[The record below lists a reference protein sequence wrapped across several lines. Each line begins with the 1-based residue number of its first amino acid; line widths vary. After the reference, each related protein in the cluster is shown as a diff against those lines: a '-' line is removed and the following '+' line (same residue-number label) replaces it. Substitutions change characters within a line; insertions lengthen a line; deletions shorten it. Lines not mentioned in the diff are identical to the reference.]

1 MNCWCAQIR
10 DWVPSRRAHT
20 ECAARLR
27 GDTGC
32 FIILGAERGGG
43 TLTRGVVPVGTRATY
58 GAGAAKFLQAM
69 LSDHDGL
76 QHRAKAA
83 KAAGRRAR
91 VLTNSGLQEVRHMAD
106 IPKKQQVIE
115 TSEAQ
120 IAVHWREEEYY
131 YPSAKFIGQANLTD
145 PDIVNRFSEDKFP
158 ECVREY
164 ADLLSWD
171 QYWHTTLDTSDP
183 PFWKWFVGG
192 KLNASFNCVDRH
204 LAKYKNKAALIF
216 VPEPES
222 EAPVSV
228 TYRELY
234 VRVNEFAA
242 LPRDFCGLK
251 AGDRV
256 TIHMPMVP
264 ELPITMLACACLGVI
279 HSVVFGGFSGEA
291 CGTRVADSG
300 SHVLITMDGYYRNGK
315 LLDHKAS
322 ADVALELASKEGHT
336 VQKVLVW
343 RRHPGKNA
351 SASPFAK
358 GRDYFVDEILPNYS
372 GEIVEPVS
380 MDAEAP
386 LFLMY
391 TSGSTGKPK
400 GCQHRTG
407 GYLAYVTG
415 TSKYIQDIHPEDV
428 YWCMAD
434 IGWITGHS
442 YIVYGPLSLAATS
455 VIYEGVPTFPDAG
468 RVWRIAERLDV
479 NIFHTSPTAIR
490 MLRKAGPDEPSKYKY
505 HFKHMTTVGEPIEPE
520 VWRWYYETVG
530 KREAVIVDTWWQTE
544 NGGFLCSTKPALDPM
559 KPGSAGPGMP
569 GIFPEI
575 RDEMGEIVPAGSGR
589 AGNICIRN
597 PWPGI
602 MQTIW
607 GDRERFVN
615 QYYRKY
621 CKDVKSKNW
630 RDWPYFAADGAVE
643 AVDGYFRI
651 LGRVD
656 DVINVAGH
664 RLGTKE
670 IESACLTVA
679 EVVEAAVVPVV
690 DEIKGRVPE
699 VYIDLQP
706 GLAPSQEILDKV
718 NKAIET
724 IIGKIARPKH
734 IHIVPDMPK
743 TRSGKLMRRVL
754 ASISNRMSTGDI
766 TTLANPDVVEK
777 VRELVQGKEPVGVAA
792 DGPEDLKRFGKE
804 E

>member
-1 MNCWCAQIR
+1 MAELRQTR
-10 DWVPSRRAHT
+10 M
-20 ECAARLR
+20 AA
-27 GDTGC
+27 
-32 FIILGAERGGG
+32 
-43 TLTRGVVPVGTRATY
+43 
-58 GAGAAKFLQAM
+58 
-69 LSDHDGL
+69 
-76 QHRAKAA
+76 
-83 KAAGRRAR
+83 
-91 VLTNSGLQEVRHMAD
+91 
-106 IPKKQQVIE
+106 E

-131 YPSAKFIGQANLTD
+131 YPPATFIGQANMAD
-145 PDIVNRFSEDKFP
+145 PTINERFSEKNFP
-158 ECVREY
+158 ECFREY

-171 QYWHTTLDTSDP
+171 KYWQTTLDTSKP

-192 KLNASFNCVDRH
+192 KINASYNCVDRH
-204 LAKYKNKAALIF
+204 QAKYENKAAIIF
-216 VPEPES
+216 VPELEE
-222 EAPVSV
+222 EAPVAV

-242 LPRDFCGLK
+242 LLRDFCGLK
-251 AGDRV
+251 SGDRV
-256 TIHMPMVP
+256 TVHMPMVA
-264 ELPITMLACACLGVI
+264 ELPITMLACARLGVV

-291 CGTRVADSG
+291 CGLRAADSG
-300 SHVLITMDGYYRNGK
+300 SHVLIYMDAYYRNGK
-315 LLDHKAS
+315 IIDHKA
-322 ADVALELASKEGHT
+322 ASEIAVETAKKEGQT
-336 VQKVLVW
+336 VDKVLIW
-343 RRHPGKNA
+343 QRYPGKYS
-351 SASPFAK
+351 SATPLVK
-358 GRDYFVDEILPNYS
+358 GRDFIVNDVIKNYS
-372 GEIVEPVS
+372 GQVVPPVS
-380 MDAEAP
+380 QESEAP

-391 TSGSTGKPK
+391 TSGTTGKPK

-442 YIVYGPLSLAATS
+442 YIVYGPLALAATS
-455 VIYEGVPTFPDAG
+455 VIYEGVPTYPDAG
-468 RVWRIAERLDV
+468 RPWRIAERLNV

-490 MLRKAGPDEPSKYKY
+490 MLRKAGHDEPHKYKY

-520 VWRWYYETVG
+520 VWRWYWETVG
-530 KREAVIVDTWWQTE
+530 KKEAVIVDTWWQTE
-544 NGGFLCSTKPALDPM
+544 NGGFLCSTKPALDAM

-569 GIFPEI
+569 GIFPFI
-575 RDEMGEIVPAGSGR
+575 LDETGQEVPAGSGK

-607 GDRERFVN
+607 GDPDRFVT

-621 CKDVKSKNW
+621 CKNPASTDW
-630 RDWPYFAADGAVE
+630 RDWPYFAADGAVL
-643 AVDGYFRI
+643 AGDGYFRI

-670 IESACLTVA
+670 IESACLTVE
-679 EVVEAAVVPVV
+679 EVAEAAVVPVV

-699 VYIDLQP
+699 VYIALKP
-706 GLAPSQEILDKV
+706 GLQGSQEIHDKV
-718 NKAIET
+718 LRAIET

-754 ASISNRMSTGDI
+754 AAVSNRMATGDI
-766 TTLANPDVVEK
+766 TTLANPDIVEK
-777 VRELVQGKEPVGVAA
+777 VRELVQGKEPVKLQE
-792 DGPEDLKRFGKE
+792 GPEDLKQFGSVE
-804 E
+804 